1 MFFKHHI
8 ILGDK
13 LRMYFGC
20 SCLRKLMAEEK
31 GKNSIIYTYEYVFT
45 HLDVLVKKVYMK
57 LSMFK

>member
-31 GKNSIIYTYEYVFT
+31 GKKFIFVNMNIY
-45 HLDVLVKKVYMK
+45 
-57 LSMFK
+57 LSFLHINQEVM